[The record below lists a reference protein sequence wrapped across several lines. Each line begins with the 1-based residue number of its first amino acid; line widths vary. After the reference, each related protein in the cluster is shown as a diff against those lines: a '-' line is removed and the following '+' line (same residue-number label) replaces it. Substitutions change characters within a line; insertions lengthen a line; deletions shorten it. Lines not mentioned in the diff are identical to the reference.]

1 MAKDG
6 NITAYGK
13 YLLGDKIVNS
23 KKSASQRVY
32 RKLFNAI
39 VSGVIR
45 PGDRLLEE
53 EISNNLD
60 VSRTP
65 VRQALRVLERE
76 RLVKIIPYRGA
87 VASTLSYEEAEELF
101 EVSLSF
107 EEFICG
113 KAAQNASEADIDR
126 LKDMLSQYERSY
138 VDRDYENMQ
147 RLDYTFHIAI
157 AEIAGNKFAQ
167 EIYTGIRAK
176 MNIISIMTLSLIN
189 RPQSTLD
196 EHRGILDALAEN
208 NEELAKEKVRNHI
221 EQIAVVT
228 LERLKKRLY

>member
-1 MAKDG
+1 MK
-6 NITAYGK
+6 I
-13 YLLGDKIVNS
+13 YLKARFMDKR
-23 KKSASQRVY
+23 KSVGWRVY
-32 RKLFNAI
+32 KTLFNAI

-53 EISNNLD
+53 EISNRLN

-76 RLVKIIPYRGA
+76 RLVEIIPYRGA
-87 VASTLSYEEAEELF
+87 VASTLSYGEAKELF

-113 KAAQNASEADIDR
+113 KAAQHVDSAGIDR
-126 LKDMLSQYERSY
+126 LRDILDQYERSY
-138 VDRDYENMQ
+138 ANRNYENMQ

-189 RPQSTLD
+189 RPRSTLN
-196 EHRGILDALAEN
+196 EHRGVLSALEKRDKK
-208 NEELAKEKVRNHI
+208 LAKEKIKDHI
-221 EQIAVVT
+221 EQISMVT
-228 LERLKKRLY
+228 LERLKKRPY